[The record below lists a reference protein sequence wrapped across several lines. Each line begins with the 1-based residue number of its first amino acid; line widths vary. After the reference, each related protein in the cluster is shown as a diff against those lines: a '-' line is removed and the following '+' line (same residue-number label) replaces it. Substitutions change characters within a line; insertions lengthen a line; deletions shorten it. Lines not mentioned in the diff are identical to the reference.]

1 MITNEL
7 LWTAFFLL
15 IALALVAAVAR
26 GVHRV
31 LERRREGGT
40 LHRHFHDH

>member
-1 MITNEL
+1 MTNEL

-15 IALALVAAVAR
+15 IALMLVAAVAR

-31 LERRREGGT
+31 LQRRREGGAP
-40 LHRHFHDH
+40 HRHFHDH